1 MVGIWIWDV
10 LMFNVHVWCYPSN
23 STLRQNRPW
32 QINLLVLSETFD
44 CDPELSDSELAIKT
58 CSAFNE
64 DLQLVCLTE
73 PIYKWPPRI
82 CADLNK
88 WARTQPAPMSWVH
101 QEQQSFRKLGHQSW
115 MSSSWP
121 KKNWKVAFSLISNI
135 FWNLSSFPSAF
146 LLWPSMTS

>member
-1 MVGIWIWDV
+1 MVGISIWNV

-64 DLQLVCLTE
+64 DLQQVCLTE
-73 PIYKWPPRI
+73 PIYKRPPRI

-115 MSSSWP
+115 MSSTRIDH
-121 KKNWKVAFSLISNI
+121 KERLRLNRLFRN
-135 FWNLSSFPSAF
+135 
-146 LLWPSMTS
+146 T